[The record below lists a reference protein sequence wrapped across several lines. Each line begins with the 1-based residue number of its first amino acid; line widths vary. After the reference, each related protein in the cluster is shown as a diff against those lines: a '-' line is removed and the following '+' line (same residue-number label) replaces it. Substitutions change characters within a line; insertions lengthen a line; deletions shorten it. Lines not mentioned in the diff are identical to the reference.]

1 MNDMK
6 LRLIGIVV
14 AAIIYSFL
22 TFPIPSIVISVV
34 LIVGYIVFT
43 YYTRNNVVDQGKI
56 NRRKSALYGA
66 RVFLGHYDDIW
77 NNLRL
82 SNSYCYLCLVDEMTI
97 IGTEK
102 NPDGGSYRSFKVL
115 KSNVHAWVEV
125 WNLFCINF
133 GHNKTYD
140 GLVEDCRRFKL
151 VIEEKVIEVPVK
163 NIIPQKAETMHP
175 KGLVDINNAS
185 ESDLTALPGISV
197 IMAKKVIKKR
207 EEIGGFKSVDEFF
220 LYLNIKPHM
229 QTQLTKLVCI
239 KEMKRGKSIEEYNER
254 NVDL

>member
-14 AAIIYSFL
+14 AAIMYSFL

-43 YYTRNNVVDQGKI
+43 YYTRKNVVDQGLI

-82 SNSYCYLCLVDEMTI
+82 SNSYCYLSLVDEMTI

-102 NPDGGSYRSFKVL
+102 NADGGSYRSFKVL

-133 GHNKTYD
+133 SHNKTYD

-151 VIEEKVIEVPVK
+151 VIEEKVIEMPAN
-163 NIIPQKAETMHP
+163 NIISQKTENILPQ
-175 KGLVDINNAS
+175 GLVDINNAP
-185 ESDLTALPGISV
+185 EADLAALPGISV
-197 IMAKKVIKKR
+197 IMAKKAVKRR
-207 EEIGGFKSVDEFF
+207 EEIGGFKSADDFF

-229 QTQLTKLVCI
+229 QEQLINLICI
-239 KEMKRGKSIEEYNER
+239 KEMQGRKSLEQYNER
-254 NVDL
+254 NIDL